1 MSAVDLEAPNL
12 ASLIGSA
19 GWQGRSELVQKVRV
33 LDEPICTHA
42 DLVAA
47 SVELLAE
54 RFGFP
59 ICDHDALI
67 DAAWLHDIGKLTI
80 SSEILNKPGPLDEE
94 QWAEMRKHP
103 DRGADFL
110 ATTTSL
116 GRSAQMVRHH
126 HERFD
131 GGGYPA
137 GLAGT
142 EIPLGSR
149 IICIVDAYDAMT
161 TERPYCGAMS
171 HGEALAE
178 IRRCSGAQFDPEI
191 VSAFISIFPTPKKGS
206 GA

>member
-1 MSAVDLEAPNL
+1 MSAVDLETPNL
-12 ASLIGSA
+12 VTLIGPVA
-19 GWQGRSELVQKVRV
+19 CQGRSELVQKVRV
-33 LDEPICTHA
+33 LDEPLCTHA
-42 DLVAA
+42 ALVAA
-47 SVELLAE
+47 SVELLADCL
-54 RFGFP
+54 GFP
-59 ICDHDALI
+59 SCDRDALI

-80 SSEILNKPGPLDEE
+80 SSEILNKPGPLDDA

-110 ATTTSL
+110 ATIVSL
-116 GRSAQMVRHH
+116 GPCAQMVRHH

-161 TERPYCGAMS
+161 SERPYCAAMS
-171 HGEALAE
+171 HNAAMTE

-191 VSAFISIFPTPKKGS
+191 VPAFISIFPTPKKGS